1 MIQTRK
7 KIRVINKAID
17 ILKEHKWVRDSEAVD
32 EEGADV
38 RPFSA
43 KAVCFC
49 AYGALV
55 RAQKSDKVSY
65 EEAVYVA
72 DDILDDVKSASHVD
86 LISFNDH
93 KASGKRDV
101 IRVLQKTAKHLTAG
115 A

>member
-7 KIRVINKAID
+7 KIRVINKAIEV
-17 ILKEHKWVRDSEAVD
+17 LKEHKWVRDTEAVD
-32 EEGADV
+32 EEGTDV
-38 RPFSA
+38 KPFSA

-65 EEAVYVA
+65 DEASYVA
-72 DDILDDVKSASHVD
+72 DNILSDVKSVANVD
-86 LISFNDH
+86 LVTFNDNR
-93 KASGKRDV
+93 ARGKRDV

-115 A
+115 V